1 MQQLIL
7 ISMRIVRL
15 AIILLSV
22 VAASSTSA
30 LAKRAEPKPVPALIS
45 GNIKYI
51 APDVLPNHRSIYG
64 KSTCSEKSMC
74 VEARN
79 KKTGKLLW
87 QAEVY
92 PIEIDPTVE
101 LDVQYVYI
109 TSLKIERGQLIVKN
123 ESGQIFM
130 VDLKT
135 HKVTKIW

>member
-1 MQQLIL
+1 MKIF
-7 ISMRIVRL
+7 RL
-15 AIILLSV
+15 AIIVLTV
-22 VAASSTSA
+22 VAAAPSA
-30 LAKRAEPKPVPALIS
+30 LAKRAAPEAVPALIS

-87 QAEVY
+87 QVEVY
-92 PIEIDPTVE
+92 PIEIDPSVE
-101 LDVQYVYI
+101 LDVQYIYI

-123 ESGQIFM
+123 ESGQVFM
-130 VDLKT
+130 VDLQT
-135 HKVTKIW
+135 HKVTKRW

>member
-7 ISMRIVRL
+7 TSMNIFRL
-15 AIILLSV
+15 AIIVLTV
-22 VAASSTSA
+22 VAGSPSA
-30 LAKRAEPKPVPALIS
+30 LAKRAAPKPVPALIS

-74 VEARN
+74 AEARN

-87 QAEVY
+87 QVEVY
-92 PIEIDPTVE
+92 PIEIDPNVE
-101 LDVQYVYI
+101 LDVQYIYI
-109 TSLKIERGQLIVKN
+109 TALKIERGQLMVKN
-123 ESGQIFM
+123 ESGQVFM

-135 HKVTKIW
+135 HKVTKRW

>member
-1 MQQLIL
+1 MKFF
-7 ISMRIVRL
+7 RL
-15 AIILLSV
+15 AILFLSV
-22 VAASSTSA
+22 LAANSPSA

-87 QAEVY
+87 QVEVY

-109 TSLKIERGQLIVKN
+109 TSLKIERGQLIIKN
-123 ESGQIFM
+123 ESGQVYV

-135 HKVTKIW
+135 HKVAKRW

>member
-1 MQQLIL
+1 MKFF
-7 ISMRIVRL
+7 RL
-15 AIILLSV
+15 AIILLS
-22 VAASSTSA
+22 ATTASSPSA
-30 LAKRAEPKPVPALIS
+30 LAKWAEPKPVPALIS

-87 QAEVY
+87 QVEVY
-92 PIEIDPTVE
+92 PIEIDPNVE

-123 ESGQIFM
+123 ESGQVYV

-135 HKVTKIW
+135 HKVAKRW